1 MMFVINVLYS
11 YYFYLLNYDG
21 ILVCFVLCFLI
32 IVEIKFD
39 IVLKIINFINIYIV
53 LFNLI

>member
-1 MMFVINVLYS
+1 MFVINVLYS